1 MTDPLIQAVHGM
13 ATLPDDV
20 KIPIKNKLYAPVSVR
35 VQAFREAYGS
45 KGRIT
50 TKIHHSSENR
60 VLIEAQVSVFDEG
73 KWQLIA
79 NDFAEE
85 FRGEGPINKTSATE
99 NCSTSAIG
107 RALSACG
114 LSGGEYASF
123 EEVDYA
129 INEKAAID
137 DKPKPKPK
145 PKKKAAPKAKEPDDM
160 KARLQ
165 EKGLM
170 EEAEPEETS
179 EEMFKRITNESVQE
193 MDEAASLKDI
203 EDIWKRAVGTLRPIK
218 KDIDDTAWSI
228 WLGHMTTLR
237 NEMQEKI
244 TDE

>member
-1 MTDPLIQAVHGM
+1 MTDLLIQAVHGM

-145 PKKKAAPKAKEPDDM
+145 KKAAPKAREPDDM

-170 EEAEPEETS
+170 ADDAPEETS
-179 EEMFKRITNESVQE
+179 GEVFKRIAHESVQE
-193 MDEAASLKDI
+193 MNQAASLKDI
-203 EDIWKRAVGTLRPIK
+203 EEIWKRAVSTLKPIK
-218 KDIDDTAWSI
+218 KEIDDTAWAI

-237 NEMQEKI
+237 NEMQEK
-244 TDE
+244 TKDE